1 MMRIDWNL
9 MLCGSLLGALM
20 GPMAQAQFCGLTN
33 MSLSGSYGYVASE
46 AGTVV
51 TAGSGTGTAGTAGTG
66 TAGTTTPNTFSGTAL
81 GQLLGGI
88 QAGNQFALGGVLT
101 FDGAGNVNAAS
112 APGVTATHVG
122 TYNVNSDCSVIL
134 SLADPFGTNPA
145 VTELA
150 GAVLGR
156 GAELDLTSTA
166 SLQSSAPGGTTITTT
181 STTSSGSGLAIK
193 LVRVLY
199 QNGCSV
205 SNLTGL
211 YGFVLNPTSLQ
222 TETSSTTTSAP
233 SAVIGYLDF
242 DGAGHIVALSSMT
255 PSPIGSN
262 PTTFTAL
269 HYTGTYSVNSDCS
282 GTMTIS
288 NSSPATATTGS
299 TGSASGGSQGMLL
312 NFVITP
318 PTAPGGA
325 FAPAPGLDLSFS
337 TADASGSGYA
347 LAQ

>member
-1 MMRIDWNL
+1 MKIDWKLTLYISSLSVL
-9 MLCGSLLGALM
+9 MSPL
-20 GPMAQAQFCGLTN
+20 AQAQFCGLTN
-33 MSLSGSYGYVASE
+33 ASLNGSYGYVASE

-51 TAGSGTGTAGTAGTG
+51 TATSGTGTTGTG
-66 TAGTTTPNTFSGTAL
+66 TTGMTAPNSYSTTNL

-88 QAGNQFALGGVLT
+88 AAGNQLALGGVLT

-112 APGVTATHVG
+112 TPGTTAIHVG
-122 TYNVNSDCSVIL
+122 TYNVGSDCSVTV

-145 VTELA
+145 VTQLA
-150 GAVLGR
+150 GVVLGR
-156 GAELDLTSTA
+156 GAEMDLTSTA
-166 SLQSSAPGGTTITTT
+166 SLRSSATGST
-181 STTSSGSGLAIK
+181 STTTTTSGSGLAIR

-211 YGFVLNPTSLQ
+211 YGFVLNPTSIQ
-222 TETSSTTTSAP
+222 TESSTTGAGTTAASAP
-233 SAVIGYLDF
+233 SAVIGYLEF
-242 DGAGHIVALSSMT
+242 DGAGHIVALSSMST
-255 PSPIGSN
+255 SSIASN
-262 PTTFTAL
+262 PSTFTAL
-269 HYTGTYSVNSDCS
+269 QYTGTYSVNSDCS
-282 GTMTIS
+282 GTMQIGNSSTATVTTGS
-288 NSSPATATTGS
+288 NSS
-299 TGSASGGSQGMLL
+299 ASGSSSSMTL

-318 PTAPGGA
+318 PTAPGGGA